1 LCRPPGPVDRVEA
14 VPAHDEVVAP
24 STLEVVRSGPATTGE
39 PVPAGS
45 ALELVEQAA
54 VPAEA
59 IVARGSYQRIRAL
72 APDQVVVAPVPADD
86 VALAAA
92 VDAVVATERHDHVL
106 LVRAADAIVVQG

>member
-1 LCRPPGPVDRVEA
+1 
-14 VPAHDEVVAP
+14 
-24 STLEVVRSGPATTGE
+24 
-39 PVPAGS
+39 
-45 ALELVEQAA
+45 

-59 IVARGSYQRIRAL
+59 IVARGSYQRVRAL

-86 VALAAA
+86 LALAAA